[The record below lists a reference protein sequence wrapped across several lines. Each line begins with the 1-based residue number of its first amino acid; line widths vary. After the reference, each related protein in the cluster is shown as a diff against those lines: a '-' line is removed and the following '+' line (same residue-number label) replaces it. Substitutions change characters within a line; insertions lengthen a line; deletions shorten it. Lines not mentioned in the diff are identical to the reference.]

1 MLRIKSKGKVQRSLQ
16 AHSTLCSK
24 GVNFLRHFAGDLR
37 ADRDMGEGT
46 GELPALCPVNSEL
59 PGNVGAELEVT

>member
-1 MLRIKSKGKVQRSLQ
+1 MP
-16 AHSTLCSK
+16 T
-24 GVNFLRHFAGDLR
+24 NFLLMYWFENFLHHFAGDLT
-37 ADRDMGEGT
+37 ADRDMGEAT